1 MIFDQ
6 IIAELQEIVIGAE
19 FESSMSA
26 LMKQNSVLL
35 AESNKKDKENQAF
48 L

>member
-1 MIFDQ
+1 M
-6 IIAELQEIVIGAE
+6 QEIVISAE
-19 FESSMSA
+19 FESSMST

-35 AESNKKDKENQAF
+35 TESNKKDKENLAF

>member
-6 IIAELQEIVIGAE
+6 IISEMQEIVIGTE

-35 AESNKKDKENQAF
+35 TESNKKDKESQAF

>member
-1 MIFDQ
+1 M
-6 IIAELQEIVIGAE
+6 QEIVIGTE

-35 AESNKKDKENQAF
+35 TESNKKDKESQAF